1 MENVSPAVMVIAK
14 LPYGKMAAVGKNSRA
29 YLLPLLQGT
38 QPAVDCPQK
47 QE

>member
-14 LPYGKMAAVGKNSRA
+14 LPYGKMAAVGKDSRVC
-29 YLLPLLQGT
+29 LPPLLQGT
-38 QPAVDCPQK
+38 QQAVDCPQK